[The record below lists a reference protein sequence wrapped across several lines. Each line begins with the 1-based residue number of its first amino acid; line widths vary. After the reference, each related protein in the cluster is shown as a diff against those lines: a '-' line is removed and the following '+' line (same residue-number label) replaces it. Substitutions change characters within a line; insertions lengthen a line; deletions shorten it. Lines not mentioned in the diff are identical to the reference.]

1 MSISTRLTLILTLA
15 AALLFGGVGYTSVRI
30 DERELRFLV
39 LRETTL
45 LATSLELAFDD
56 ALRDRQLNDV
66 QDTLK
71 DLEHLHPEVDILVY
85 DQHADLVTA
94 SEGAVRREPVER
106 AQRDARNSRGPV
118 ERFVLDDDGGPRL
131 VAALPLLR
139 DRAEAPWVLAVVRP
153 LDDMEKEMQLKRRT
167 ATLSV
172 VAFAVLVAVL
182 MFWLVRV
189 HVGRPLAELVGDM
202 RRVQGGDL
210 SPRPEPTRH
219 DEVGD
224 ALIGF
229 AKLTNELRDAKA
241 RLDQE
246 ASERS
251 ELSRRLQEA
260 DKLVTIGQLSASLA
274 HEIDT
279 PLGVLEGRARD
290 LFDHAREP
298 ESIRSG
304 GTLVEQ

>member
-106 AQRDARNSRGPV
+106 AQQDARNSRGPV
-118 ERFVLDDDGGPRL
+118 ERFVSDGDGPRL

-153 LDDMEKEMQLKRRT
+153 LDDMAKEMELKRRT

-172 VAFAVLVAVL
+172 AAFAVVVAIL

-189 HVGRPLAELVGDM
+189 HVGRPLSELVSDM

-210 SPRPEPTRH
+210 SPRPAPTRH

-224 ALIGF
+224 ALIG
-229 AKLTNELRDAKA
+229 
-241 RLDQE
+241 
-246 ASERS
+246 
-251 ELSRRLQEA
+251 
-260 DKLVTIGQLSASLA
+260 
-274 HEIDT
+274 
-279 PLGVLEGRARD
+279 
-290 LFDHAREP
+290 
-298 ESIRSG
+298 
-304 GTLVEQ
+304 